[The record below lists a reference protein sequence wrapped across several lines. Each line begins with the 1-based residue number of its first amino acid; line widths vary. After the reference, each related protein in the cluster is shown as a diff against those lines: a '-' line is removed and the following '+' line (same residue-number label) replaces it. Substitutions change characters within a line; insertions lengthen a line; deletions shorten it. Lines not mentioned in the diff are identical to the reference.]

1 MSRVHFADY
10 AKVYVKGGSGGAG
23 SVHFR
28 REKHV
33 PKGGPDGGDGGDGGD
48 VIIKGN
54 EQLNTLLD
62 LRYRK
67 YVNAKDGANG
77 ESSKRKGKDGDDE
90 ILEAPLGCVIFDADT
105 EERLGEITEH
115 EQEIVVAK
123 GGKGGLGNW
132 HFRSSTNQTPR
143 HAQDG
148 EAGEERAIE
157 IELKLIADVG
167 LVGFPNAGK
176 STLLSTM
183 SGAKP
188 KIDSYPFTTL
198 QPNLG
203 VVTMPDYRT
212 FVMADIPGIIEEAHE
227 GRGLGIQFLRHIE
240 RNNLLLFMVSSQQDI
255 EYEYNALLDELKAYR
270 SDLLDKPRVLAITKM
285 DLQEN
290 YELDKEKNV
299 DLDIPV
305 VEISSATNYHIDE
318 LKEII
323 WEKLQEIESSKDTE
337 NSS

>member
-1 MSRVHFADY
+1 MGSVQFADY
-10 AKVYVKGGSGGAG
+10 AKIYVTGGTGGNG
-23 SVHFR
+23 VVHFR
-28 REKHV
+28 REKYV
-33 PKGGPDGGDGGDGGD
+33 PHGGPDGGDGGAGGN
-48 VIIKGN
+48 VILKGN

-67 YVNAKDGANG
+67 YVNADDGERG
-77 ESSKRKGKDGDDE
+77 DTSKKKGKAGDDE
-90 ILEAPLGCVIFDADT
+90 ILETPLGCVVYDADSK
-105 EERLGEITEH
+105 ERLGEITEH
-115 EQEIVVAK
+115 DQEIVVAE

-132 HFRSSTNQTPR
+132 HFRTSTNQTPR
-143 HAQDG
+143 KAEDG
-148 EAGEERAIE
+148 KSGKKRAIE

-212 FVMADIPGIIEEAHE
+212 FVMADIPGIIEEAHD

-240 RNNLLLFMVSSQQDI
+240 RNNVLLFMVSSQQDI
-255 EYEYNALLDELKAYR
+255 EYEYNALLDELESYR
-270 SDLLDKPRVLAITKM
+270 ADLLDKPRVLAITKM
-285 DLQEN
+285 DLQED
-290 YELDKEKNV
+290 YKLKEEKEV
-299 DLDIPV
+299 DLDLPV

-323 WEKLQEIESSKDTE
+323 WDKIQAIESTREDV
-337 NSS
+337 

>member
-1 MSRVHFADY
+1 MQFADY
-10 AKVYVKGGSGGAG
+10 AKVYITAGSGGPG

-28 REKHV
+28 REKYV
-33 PKGGPDGGDGGDGGD
+33 PKGGPDGGDGGKGGD
-48 VIIKGN
+48 VILKGN

-67 YVNAKDGANG
+67 YVNAEDGERG
-77 ESSKRKGKDGDDE
+77 GPSKKKGKDGQDE
-90 ILEAPLGCVIFDADT
+90 ILEAPLGCVVYDADT
-105 EERLGEITEH
+105 RERLGEITEH
-115 EQEIVVAK
+115 EQEIVIAE

-148 EAGEERAIE
+148 KKGEKRTIE
-157 IELKLIADVG
+157 IELKLLADVG

-176 STLLSTM
+176 STLLSAM

-203 VVTMPDYRT
+203 VVTLADYRT

-255 EYEYNALLDELKAYR
+255 EYEYQALLKELESYR
-270 SDLLDKPRVLAITKM
+270 KDLLDKPRLLAITKM
-285 DLQEN
+285 DLQED
-290 YELDKEKNV
+290 YKLDQEIHI
-299 DLDIPV
+299 DIPT
-305 VEISSATNYHIDE
+305 VEISAATGYNMDK
-318 LKEII
+318 LKEAI
-323 WEKLQEIESSKDTE
+323 WEQLQTVESTKKNAGSTP
-337 NSS
+337 

>member
-1 MSRVHFADY
+1 MGRVHFADY
-10 AKVYVKGGSGGAG
+10 AKIYVTGGKGGAG

-28 REKHV
+28 REKYV

-48 VIIKGN
+48 VILRGN

-67 YVNAKDGANG
+67 YVNAGDGNNG
-77 ESSKRKGKDGDDE
+77 EPSKRKGKDGDDE
-90 ILEAPLGCVIFDADT
+90 ILEAPLGCVIYDAET
-105 EERLGEITEH
+105 EERLGGLEEHGDEI
-115 EQEIVVAK
+115 IVAQ

-148 EAGEERAIE
+148 EKGDERTIE

-198 QPNLG
+198 SPNLG

-212 FVMADIPGIIEEAHE
+212 FVMADIPGIIEEAHD
-227 GRGLGIQFLRHIE
+227 GRGLGLQFLRHIE

-255 EYEYNALLDELKAYR
+255 EYEYKALLEELKSYR

-285 DLQEN
+285 DLQED
-290 YELDKEKNV
+290 YSLDEDQEL

-318 LKEII
+318 LKEVI
-323 WEKLQEIESSKDTE
+323 WEKLQEIESTKEDTDAG
-337 NSS
+337 

>member
-1 MSRVHFADY
+1 MRFADY
-10 AKVYVKGGSGGAG
+10 AKIYVTGGSGGPG

-28 REKHV
+28 REKYE
-33 PKGGPDGGDGGDGGD
+33 PKGGPDGGDGGSGGD
-48 VIIKGN
+48 VILKGN

-67 YVNAKDGANG
+67 YVNAQDGERG
-77 ESSKRKGKDGDDE
+77 GPSKKKGKDGHDE
-90 ILEAPLGCVIFDADT
+90 ILEAPLGSVVFDADT
-105 EERLGEITEH
+105 RERLGEITEH
-115 EQEIVVAK
+115 DQEIVIAE

-132 HFRSSTNQTPR
+132 HFRSATNQTPR
-143 HAQDG
+143 HAQGGKKG
-148 EAGEERAIE
+148 EKRTIE
-157 IELKLIADVG
+157 IELKLLADVG

-176 STLLSTM
+176 STLLSAM

-203 VVTMPDYRT
+203 VVTLADYRT

-227 GRGLGIQFLRHIE
+227 GKGLGIQFLRHIE

-255 EYEYNALLDELKAYR
+255 EYEYKALLKELESYR
-270 SDLLDKPRVLAITKM
+270 KDLLDKPRLLAITKM

-290 YELDKEKNV
+290 YELNQEIHIE
-299 DLDIPV
+299 IPT
-305 VEISSATNYHIDE
+305 VEISAATGYNMDK
-318 LKEII
+318 LKEAI
-323 WEKLQEIESSKDTE
+323 WEQLQTVESEKP
-337 NSS
+337 NSESIS

>member
-1 MSRVHFADY
+1 MGRVQFADY
-10 AKVYVKGGSGGAG
+10 AKIYVTGGNGGAG

-28 REKHV
+28 REKYV

-48 VIIKGN
+48 VILKGN

-67 YVNAKDGANG
+67 YVNAKDGERG
-77 ESSKRKGKDGDDE
+77 GPSKKKGKSGKDE
-90 ILEAPLGCVIFDADT
+90 ILEAPLGCVIYDADT
-105 EERLGEITEH
+105 KERLGEITEH
-115 EQEIVVAK
+115 DQEIVVAQ

-132 HFRSSTNQTPR
+132 HFRSATNQTPQ

-148 EAGEERAIE
+148 EEGDERAIE

-176 STLLSTM
+176 STLLSAI

-203 VVTMPDYRT
+203 VITMPDYRT
-212 FVMADIPGIIEEAHE
+212 FVMADIPGIIEEAHD

-240 RNNLLLFMVSSQQDI
+240 RNNVLLFMVSSQQDI
-255 EYEYNALLDELKAYR
+255 EYEYNALLEELEQYR
-270 SDLLDKPRVLAITKM
+270 ADLLDKPRILAITKM
-285 DLQEN
+285 DLEEN
-290 YELDKEKNV
+290 YELDEEKKV
-299 DLDIPV
+299 DFDIPV

-323 WEKLQEIESSKDTE
+323 WEKLQEVESTREDV
-337 NSS
+337 

>member
-1 MSRVHFADY
+1 MGRVHFADY
-10 AKVYVKGGSGGAG
+10 AKVYVTGGDGGPGA
-23 SVHFR
+23 VHFR
-28 REKHV
+28 REKYV
-33 PKGGPDGGDGGDGGD
+33 PRGGPDGGDGGDGGD
-48 VIIKGN
+48 VILKGN

-67 YVNAKDGANG
+67 YVNAEDGQRG
-77 ESSKRKGKDGDDE
+77 ESSKRQGKDGKDE
-90 ILEAPLGCVIFDADT
+90 ILEAPLGCVVYDAET
-105 EERLGEITEH
+105 EERIGELSEH

-148 EAGEERAIE
+148 EEGEQRTIE

-176 STLLSTM
+176 STLLSAM

-212 FVMADIPGIIEEAHE
+212 FVMADIPGIIEEAHD
-227 GRGLGIQFLRHIE
+227 GRGLGLQFLRHIE

-255 EYEYNALLDELKAYR
+255 EYEYNALLEELKSYR

-285 DLQEN
+285 DLQEDF
-290 YELDKEKNV
+290 ELDQEI
-299 DLDIPV
+299 DLDIPI

-318 LKEII
+318 LKEVI
-323 WEKLQEIESSKDTE
+323 WEKLQDIESSREDSTTAG
-337 NSS
+337 

>member
-1 MSRVHFADY
+1 MGRVHFADY
-10 AKVYVKGGSGGAG
+10 AKVYVTGGSGGPGA
-23 SVHFR
+23 VHFR
-28 REKHV
+28 REKYV

-48 VIIKGN
+48 VILRGN

-67 YVNAKDGANG
+67 YVNAEDGQRG
-77 ESSKRKGKDGDDE
+77 ESSKRKGKDGKDE
-90 ILEAPLGCVIFDADT
+90 VLEAPLGCVIYDADT
-105 EERLGEITEH
+105 KERLGELTEH
-115 EQEIVVAK
+115 DQEIVVAK

-148 EAGEERAIE
+148 EEGEERAIE

-176 STLLSTM
+176 STLLSAM

-203 VVTMPDYRT
+203 VITMADYRT
-212 FVMADIPGIIEEAHE
+212 FVMADIPGIIEEAHD
-227 GRGLGIQFLRHIE
+227 GRGLGLQFLRHIE
-240 RNNLLLFMVSSQQDI
+240 RNNLLLFMVSSQQDLK
-255 EYEYNALLDELKAYR
+255 YEYNALLDELKAYR
-270 SDLLDKPRVLAITKM
+270 SDLLDKPRILAITKM

-290 YELDKEKNV
+290 YELDQEV
-299 DLDIPV
+299 DVNIPV
-305 VEISSATNYHIDE
+305 VEISAATGYNIDE
-318 LKEII
+318 LKELI
-323 WEKLQEIESSKDTE
+323 WNQLQDIESSREEE
-337 NSS
+337 NTG

>member
-1 MSRVHFADY
+1 MGRVQFADY
-10 AKVYVKGGSGGAG
+10 AKIYVTGGDGGPG

-28 REKHV
+28 REKYV

-48 VIIKGN
+48 VILKGN

-67 YVNAKDGANG
+67 YVNAKDGERG
-77 ESSKRKGKDGDDE
+77 GPSKKKGKSGKDE
-90 ILEAPLGCVIFDADT
+90 ILEAPLGCVVYDADT
-105 EERLGEITEH
+105 KERLGEITEH
-115 EQEIVVAK
+115 EQEIVVAQ

-132 HFRSSTNQTPR
+132 HFRSATNQTPQ

-148 EAGEERAIE
+148 EEGDERAIE

-176 STLLSTM
+176 STLLSAI

-212 FVMADIPGIIEEAHE
+212 FVMADIPGIIEEAHD

-240 RNNLLLFMVSSQQDI
+240 RNNVLLFMVSSQQDI
-255 EYEYNALLDELKAYR
+255 EYEYKALLEELEQYR
-270 SDLLDKPRVLAITKM
+270 ADLLDKPRILAITKM
-285 DLQEN
+285 DLQED
-290 YELDKEKNV
+290 YELDKEKKV

-323 WEKLQEIESSKDTE
+323 WEKLQEVESTREDA
-337 NSS
+337 

>member
-1 MSRVHFADY
+1 MGRVQFADY
-10 AKVYVKGGSGGAG
+10 AKIYVTGGKGGAG

-28 REKHV
+28 REKYV
-33 PKGGPDGGDGGDGGD
+33 PRGGPDGGDGGDGGD
-48 VIIKGN
+48 VILKGN

-67 YVNAKDGANG
+67 YVNAKDGAAG
-77 ESSKRKGKDGDDE
+77 GPSKKKGKDGADE
-90 ILEAPLGCVIFDADT
+90 ILETPLGCVVYDADT
-105 EERLGEITEH
+105 KERLGEITEH
-115 EQEIVVAK
+115 EEEIVVAQ

-148 EAGEERAIE
+148 EEGEERAIE

-176 STLLSTM
+176 STLLSAM

-212 FVMADIPGIIEEAHE
+212 FVMADIPGIIEEAHD

-240 RNNLLLFMVSSQQDI
+240 RNNVLLFMVSSQQDI
-255 EYEYNALLDELKAYR
+255 EYEYNALLDELRAYR

-290 YELDKEKNV
+290 YELDKEKEI

-323 WEKLQEIESSKDTE
+323 WDKLQDIESTREDA
-337 NSS
+337 

>member
-1 MSRVHFADY
+1 MRFADY
-10 AKVYVKGGSGGAG
+10 AKIYVTGGDGGDGA
-23 SVHFR
+23 VHFR
-28 REKHV
+28 REKYV

-48 VIIKGN
+48 VILKGN

-67 YVNAKDGANG
+67 YVNAENG
-77 ESSKRKGKDGDDE
+77 ENGGSSKKKGKDGKDE
-90 ILEAPLGCVIFDADT
+90 ILEVPLGSVVFDAET

-115 EQEIVVAK
+115 EEEIVIAK

-148 EAGEERAIE
+148 EEGEERAVE
-157 IELKLIADVG
+157 IELKLLADVG

-176 STLLSTM
+176 STLLSAI

-198 QPNLG
+198 EPNLG
-203 VVTMPDYRT
+203 VITLPDYRT
-212 FVMADIPGIIEEAHE
+212 IVMADIPGIIEQAHE

-240 RNNLLLFMVSSQQDI
+240 RNNLLLFMVSSQQDV
-255 EYEYNALLDELKAYR
+255 EYEYNALLNELRSYR
-270 SDLLDKPRVLAITKM
+270 EDLLDKPRLLAITKM

-290 YELDKEKNV
+290 YELDQEVEV
-299 DLDIPV
+299 DITV
-305 VEISSATNYHIDE
+305 VKISAATGYNMDK
-318 LKEII
+318 LKEAI
-323 WEKLQEIESSKDTE
+323 WEQLKSIENDQSNTE
-337 NSS
+337 KPG

>member
-1 MSRVHFADY
+1 MGRVQFADY
-10 AKVYVKGGSGGAG
+10 AKIYVTGGDGGPG

-28 REKHV
+28 REKYV

-48 VIIKGN
+48 VILKGN

-67 YVNAKDGANG
+67 YVNAKDGERG
-77 ESSKRKGKDGDDE
+77 GPSKKKGKSGKDE
-90 ILEAPLGCVIFDADT
+90 ILEAPLGCVIYDADT
-105 EERLGEITEH
+105 KERLGEITEH
-115 EQEIVVAK
+115 EQEIVVAQ

-132 HFRSSTNQTPR
+132 HFRSATNQTPQ

-148 EAGEERAIE
+148 EKGDERAIE

-212 FVMADIPGIIEEAHE
+212 YVMADIPGIIEEAHD

-240 RNNLLLFMVSSQQDI
+240 RNNVLLFMVSSQQDI
-255 EYEYNALLDELKAYR
+255 EYEYNALLEELEQYR
-270 SDLLDKPRVLAITKM
+270 ADLLDKPRILAITKM

-290 YELDKEKNV
+290 YELDEEKKV

-323 WEKLQEIESSKDTE
+323 WEKLQEVESTREDV
-337 NSS
+337 

>member
-1 MSRVHFADY
+1 MRFADY
-10 AKVYVKGGSGGAG
+10 AKIYVTAGSGGAG

-28 REKHV
+28 REKYV

-48 VIIKGN
+48 VILKGD

-67 YVNAKDGANG
+67 YVKASHGQNG
-77 ESSKRKGKDGDDE
+77 GPSKKKGKDGEDE
-90 ILEAPLGCVIFDADT
+90 ILEVPLGCVVYDANT
-105 EERLGEITEH
+105 KERLGEITEH
-115 EQEIVVAK
+115 EQEIVIAE

-148 EAGEERAIE
+148 EDGEERTIE
-157 IELKLIADVG
+157 IELKLLADVG

-176 STLLSTM
+176 STLLSAM

-203 VVTMPDYRT
+203 VITLPDYRT

-255 EYEYNALLDELKAYR
+255 EYEYNALLKELESYR
-270 SDLLDKPRVLAITKM
+270 KDLLDKPRLLAITKM
-285 DLQEN
+285 DLQDN
-290 YELDKEKNV
+290 YKLDQEI
-299 DLDIPV
+299 DIDIPV
-305 VEISSATNYHIDE
+305 IEISAATGHNMDK
-318 LKEII
+318 LKEAI
-323 WEKLQEIESSKDTE
+323 WEQLQTVETTNPKTE
-337 NSS
+337 

>member
-1 MSRVHFADY
+1 MRFADY
-10 AKVYVKGGSGGAG
+10 AKIYVTAGSGGAG
-23 SVHFR
+23 MSHFR
-28 REKHV
+28 REKYV
-33 PKGGPDGGDGGDGGD
+33 AKGGPDGGDGGAGGD
-48 VIIKGN
+48 VILKGN

-62 LRYRK
+62 LRYQK
-67 YVNAKDGANG
+67 YVKAKHGANG
-77 ESSKRKGKDGDDE
+77 EPSKRTGKDGGDR
-90 ILEAPLGCVIFDADT
+90 ILEAPLGSVIFDANT
-105 EERLGEITEH
+105 KERLGEITEH
-115 EQEIVVAK
+115 GQQITIAE

-148 EAGEERAIE
+148 KEGEERTIE
-157 IELKLIADVG
+157 IELKLLADIG

-176 STLLSTM
+176 STLLSAM

-203 VVTMPDYRT
+203 VVTLADYRT

-240 RNNLLLFMVSSQQDI
+240 RNNVLLFMVSSQQDI
-255 EYEYNALLDELKAYR
+255 EYEYNALLKELKSYR
-270 SDLLDKPRVLAITKM
+270 KDLLDKPRILAITKM

-290 YELDKEKNV
+290 FELDQEI
-299 DLDIPV
+299 DLDVPTV
-305 VEISSATNYHIDE
+305 QISAATGHNMDT
-318 LKEII
+318 LKETI
-323 WEKLQEIESSKDTE
+323 WEQLQTVETIEPNTE
-337 NSS
+337 KPG